1 MKQLN
6 FKELEIEVGIDQYQ
20 KHDLRKEIGN
30 ALHRASESVP
40 MSDLARKIYYSEGS
54 IEIPDDEFEDMMKL
68 IKPGFKKF
76 VLDSILRSAVEVG
89 KEVEQKDK
97 EE

>member
-6 FKELEIEVGIDQYQ
+6 FKELNIEVGIDQYQ

-40 MSDLARKIYYSEGS
+40 MSYLARNIYYSEGD
-54 IEIPDDEFEDMMKL
+54 IEIPDEEFDEMMKL
-68 IKPGFKKF
+68 IKPGFKRF
-76 VLDSILRSAVEVG
+76 VLDSIVRSVI
-89 KEVEQKDK
+89 EVEPEIKDK
-97 EE
+97 EG

>member
-6 FKELEIEVGIDQYQ
+6 FKQLNVEVGIDQYQ

-40 MSDLARKIYYSEGS
+40 MSDLARNIYYSEGD
-54 IEIPDDEFEDMMKL
+54 IEIPDEEFDEMMKL
-68 IKPGFKKF
+68 IKPGFKRF
-76 VLDSILRSAVEVG
+76 VLDSIVRSATDAGTEI
-89 KEVEQKDK
+89 KDK

>member
-6 FKELEIEVGIDQYQ
+6 FKELNIEVGIDQYQ

-40 MSDLARKIYYSEGS
+40 MRYLARNIYYSEGD
-54 IEIPDDEFEDMMKL
+54 IEIPDEEFDEMMKL
-68 IKPGFKKF
+68 IKPGFKRF
-76 VLDSILRSAVEVG
+76 VLDSIVRSVI
-89 KEVEQKDK
+89 EVEPEIKDK
-97 EE
+97 EG

>member
-6 FKELEIEVGIDQYQ
+6 FKELNVEVGIDQYQ

-40 MSDLARKIYYSEGS
+40 MSDLARNIYYSEGD
-54 IEIPDDEFEDMMKL
+54 IEIPDEEFDEMMKL
-68 IKPGFKKF
+68 IKPGFKRF
-76 VLDSILRSAVEVG
+76 VLDSIVRSATDAGTEI
-89 KEVEQKDK
+89 KDK
-97 EE
+97 DE